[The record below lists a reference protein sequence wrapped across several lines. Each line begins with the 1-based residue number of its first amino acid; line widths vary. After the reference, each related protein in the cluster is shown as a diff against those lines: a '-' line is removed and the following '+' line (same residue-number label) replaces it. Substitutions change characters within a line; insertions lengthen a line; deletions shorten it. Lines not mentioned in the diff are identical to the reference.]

1 MSRSLTV
8 VELLFATFPLIRL
21 THGEKRARIQQAWI
35 AAAHENALN
44 VLKVEESLLPP
55 NPRAAA
61 EALLRLA
68 LQNARQQG
76 FTPIELGQFFNNQ
89 ADTCQLML
97 TVSPDDTLEA
107 SHALLAM
114 MAARRLQARDPIH
127 TEERKQA

>member
-1 MSRSLTV
+1 MSRSLAI

-44 VLKVEESLLPP
+44 VLKVDESLLPAS
-55 NPRAAA
+55 PRAAA
-61 EALLRLA
+61 EALLDIA

-76 FTPIELGQFFNNQ
+76 FTPVELGQFFNDR

-97 TVSPDDTLEA
+97 TAGAEETLEA
-107 SHALLAM
+107 SHALLAV
-114 MAARRLQARDPIH
+114 MAARRLQARDPIP
-127 TEERKQA
+127 TEERKHA